1 MTLLENLIQINADG
15 VGGRESAA
23 ASGARRGRTVLQS
36 RPVRGATP
44 SPTWPSQPDYPA
56 RVPTHLWSRV
66 SPKSRSCSSERRN
79 HVSTVS
85 ETWAILVE
93 RNREIPEWETSCRSN
108 GTSLVRPRH
117 GLASVRVTRCG
128 CVCVGVCARATRSRR
143 CFVDA
148 CLHRRSIKRW
158 RRVEYFDTGRESI
171 LAQDASSARSQH
183 PAQPPLFASRLHRPS
198 PPAGNGHLSRVS
210 ASPGCSARCRCQRD
224 SVGTASPLS
233 PTLHDRSRQDRGMIG
248 SSSKSS
254 GFGPSGVSMIISRL
268 TR

>member
-183 PAQPPLFASRLHRPS
+183 PAQPPLFASRLHR
-198 PPAGNGHLSRVS
+198 
-210 ASPGCSARCRCQRD
+210 D
-224 SVGTASPLS
+224 SVSVIAHVARPIA
-233 PTLHDRSRQDRGMIG
+233 PRSRDDRQLEQVLRLRP
-248 SSSKSS
+248 
-254 GFGPSGVSMIISRL
+254 FRCLYDNLTTDPVRRSR
-268 TR
+268 RMSRRNRRVEARQRWFASR